1 MCWNT
6 KMDRKIQLHRNRV
19 MGDYPTSSH
28 MIRVASPSVGSL
40 SAWVWLSLVSKSF
53 LSSGSKRLNWFL
65 REKKRCP
72 SWCHFPG
79 HNSTCFGVF
88 HNPQW
93 NPLIFG
99 HFLGAPYM
107 SLSISNDRLET
118 PTLQLMP
125 SCKHNRH
132 VLTTL
137 DTNLCHY
144 VKMSCFFR
152 FLLPPSKISSF
163 KNTGTP
169 QKKSQAPLFPPV
181 FVPVEKCP
189 PKFPPLPR
197 RFSLE
202 SSERTL
208 AARSCTSKTPQALPI
223 CNSITCGGLPG
234 SPGL

>member
-1 MCWNT
+1 
-6 KMDRKIQLHRNRV
+6 
-19 MGDYPTSSH
+19 

-65 REKKRCP
+65 RDKKKRCP

-88 HNPQW
+88 HNPSETHW
-93 NPLIFG
+93 FSAISMGP
-99 HFLGAPYM
+99 HKCH
-107 SLSISNDRLET
+107 SISNDRLET

-169 QKKSQAPLFPPV
+169 QKKSQAPPFPPS
-181 FVPVEKCP
+181 FCSGRKMS
-189 PKFPPLPR
+189 PKI
-197 RFSLE
+197 S
-202 SSERTL
+202 
-208 AARSCTSKTPQALPI
+208 AASKTLQLGIFRAHFGREKLHV
-223 CNSITCGGLPG
+223 
-234 SPGL
+234 